1 MRSCGTAE
9 DEGAPTVASAG
20 YEAVIRA
27 ADEGDPRYQRTAQ
40 GDILLVATGEYLRT
54 SPRPGPPVRAWHG
67 VIPRAADR
75 AALQADAIALLQP
88 RPGGAVGQDRTF
100 WIDYF
105 QGHSSRM
112 GEEVRRTRCSLERLA
127 LDVLEFHTRA
137 DGSVEGGHAADGDAP
152 HRVRGVEWWVQVRTP
167 GGQPSLNLHFDADEE
182 HKNHA
187 GEHIPPWLATVT
199 YLGSC
204 GAPTLIL
211 PVVGDGTAR
220 VRPRDAGEQEGEGG
234 SRGAFVSHPR
244 EGKHLAFDGRLL
256 HGAIDELTHP
266 PPARAEEEA
275 EGAASQEEDAAYTR
289 VTLMVNVWVDHR
301 PSRAMR
307 LPEDAAAL
315 LSNIEGV
322 TSFETATP
330 VPLEAAPPSTPPS
343 APPVGSDE
351 AEVGAKVAGA
361 EAGPEWREL
370 AVGFI
375 PPRAVCRQFPDW
387 RRAAEVGT
395 PSFRAL
401 FFHPALSVRFLPWT
415 KPSAAAT
422 AAAAAAAAATAAV
435 ATAAAAAAAAA
446 ALAAAASTVVAA
458 AGSEA
463 EGGAIALEATVA
475 TGCAVAAAIT
485 GVAAVAAVAG
495 ATGAAAAPT
504 STCASEEDALG
515 LSLKTAALKLL
526 VVPAASLLH
535 YEGFEANWG

>member
-266 PPARAEEEA
+266 PPARAGEEA
-275 EGAASQEEDAAYTR
+275 EGASQEEDKAYTR

-315 LSNIEGV
+315 LSNIKGV

-330 VPLEAAPPSTPPS
+330 VPLEVTPPPAPPS
-343 APPVGSDE
+343 APPVGSDDE
-351 AEVGAKVAGA
+351 AEVGARA
-361 EAGPEWREL
+361 EAGAEWREL

-415 KPSAAAT
+415 KPSAAAASAAKAK
-422 AAAAAAAAATAAV
+422 AAAV
-435 ATAAAAAAAAA
+435 
-446 ALAAAASTVVAA
+446 
-458 AGSEA
+458 G
-463 EGGAIALEATVA
+463 VA
-475 TGCAVAAAIT
+475 TGAT
-485 GVAAVAAVAG
+485 GVPK
-495 ATGAAAAPT
+495 PT
-504 STCASEEDALG
+504 SATDEDAFALV
-515 LSLKTAALKLL
+515 LPIAALKLQA
-526 VVPAASLLH
+526 VSASSLLH
-535 YEGFEANWG
+535 YEAFEAKWG

>member
-256 HGAIDELTHP
+256 HGAIDELTLP
-266 PPARAEEEA
+266 PDAAA
-275 EGAASQEEDAAYTR
+275 EGAAQDAAQDAAAYTR

-301 PSRAMR
+301 PSRATR
-307 LPEDAAAL
+307 LPEDAAAR
-315 LSNIEGV
+315 LSDIKGF
-322 TSFETATP
+322 TCFGTATP
-330 VPLEAAPPSTPPS
+330 VPLEAASPS
-343 APPVGSDE
+343 APPTSDGDGASAGAKAE
-351 AEVGAKVAGA
+351 AE
-361 EAGPEWREL
+361 WRDL

-387 RRAAEVGT
+387 RRAAEGGT

-415 KPSAAAT
+415 KPSAAAASAAKAK
-422 AAAAAAAAATAAV
+422 AAAV
-435 ATAAAAAAAAA
+435 
-446 ALAAAASTVVAA
+446 
-458 AGSEA
+458 G
-463 EGGAIALEATVA
+463 VA
-475 TGCAVAAAIT
+475 TGAT
-485 GVAAVAAVAG
+485 GVPK
-495 ATGAAAAPT
+495 PT
-504 STCASEEDALG
+504 SATDEDACALV
-515 LSLKTAALKLL
+515 LPIAALKLQA
-526 VVPAASLLH
+526 VSASSLLH
-535 YEGFEANWG
+535 YEAFEAKWG